1 MSFWLLPQNEFDSC
15 SGYAQK
21 CGQLA
26 WSPVVSGI
34 VCALHIAHC
43 SRGKEAACRQKQSV
57 DCLQLQA
64 LSCKM
69 ENIFDSHYIQ
79 KASKELSTSQGGLWI
94 IGRDFLIVIYEVI
107 NQMLTWKHI
116 RANMQNT
123 SRVSPR
129 NMFVSFYVSQGLSGF
144 QVLPSIEA
152 IVRSHPHPSI
162 VSLTHLADSL
172 VPPLSLYKSGE
183 QRGLW

>member
-43 SRGKEAACRQKQSV
+43 SRGKQAACRQKQSV

-64 LSCKM
+64 LFFRM

-79 KASKELSTSQGGLWI
+79 KAFKELSTSYGGLWV

-123 SRVSPR
+123 SRVPPR
-129 NMFVSFYVSQGLSGF
+129 SKLVSFCVCPKGCLG
-144 QVLPSIEA
+144 SIEA
-152 IVRSHPHPSI
+152 IGRSRSHPSI

-172 VPPLSLYKSGE
+172 APPLSLYKSGE